1 MPLGG
6 TAHREHGASTVLA
19 DVDRYLD
26 HLRVERRSSPN
37 TIDAYARDLKRF
49 AQETGESPTIAIA
62 AADIR
67 RFAARL
73 HARGLSPRSIARH
86 LSSVRGLFAF
96 LVGRGDVGTNPA
108 SGVRAPKLRPR
119 LPKTLDVDQ
128 TATLFTRTAAT
139 PIEIRDRAIAE
150 LFYSSGLRLSE
161 LVGMDVRDLDLAN
174 GFATVTGKGQKVRIV
189 PVGRAARLAI
199 EAWLATRGS
208 LHGDEPLFTSRQGTR
223 LSARNVQLRLKRLA
237 QATSGNDAL
246 HPHMLRHSFASHLLE
261 SSGDLRAVQ
270 ELLGH
275 ANISTTQI
283 YTHLD
288 FQHLAKVYDDA
299 HPRARTGSTTA
310 EPSAGE
316 REGPAPRIGEPS
328 AGERP
333 AAERRAGAPAPRIGE
348 PSAGERPAAERRAGA
363 HAPTM
368 ETEGEDGTA

>member
-6 TAHREHGASTVLA
+6 TAHREQSASTVLA
-19 DVDRYLD
+19 DVDRYLE

-37 TIDAYARDLKRF
+37 TLAAYARDLKRF
-49 AQETGESPTIAIA
+49 AEEAGETPSSAIGT
-62 AADIR
+62 ADIR

-96 LVGRGDVGTNPA
+96 LVGRGDVGANPA
-108 SGVRAPKLRPR
+108 SGVRAPKVRPR

-128 TATLFTRTAAT
+128 TATLFTSTAAT
-139 PIEIRDRAIAE
+139 PIELRDRAVAE

-174 GFATVTGKGQKVRIV
+174 GFATVTGKGRKVRIV
-189 PVGRAARLAI
+189 PVGSAARLAI
-199 EAWLATRGS
+199 EAWLATRVS
-208 LHGDEPLFTSRQGTR
+208 LRGDEPLFTNRQGTR
-223 LSARNVQLRLKRLA
+223 LSARNVQLRLKRLGR
-237 QATSGNDAL
+237 ATSGNDAV

-299 HPRARTGSTTA
+299 HPRARTDGKT
-310 EPSAGE
+310 
-316 REGPAPRIGEPS
+316 
-328 AGERP
+328 
-333 AAERRAGAPAPRIGE
+333 
-348 PSAGERPAAERRAGA
+348 
-363 HAPTM
+363 
-368 ETEGEDGTA
+368 ETEGEDGAA

>member
-1 MPLGG
+1 M
-6 TAHREHGASTVLA
+6 
-19 DVDRYLD
+19 
-26 HLRVERRSSPN
+26 ERRSSPN
-37 TIDAYARDLKRF
+37 TLAAYARDLRRF
-49 AQETGESPTIAIA
+49 ADEAGETPSRAIGT
-62 AADIR
+62 ADIR
-67 RFAARL
+67 RFAACL

-86 LSSVRGLFAF
+86 LSSVRGLFTF
-96 LVGRGDVGTNPA
+96 LVGRGTVGANPA

-128 TATLFTRTAAT
+128 TATLFTSAATT

-189 PVGRAARLAI
+189 PVGRAAQVAL
-199 EAWLATRGS
+199 EAWLATRTPFR
-208 LHGDEPLFTSRQGTR
+208 GDEPLFTGRQGTR
-223 LSARNVQLRLKRLA
+223 LSARNVQLRLKRLGRL
-237 QATSGNDAL
+237 TSGNDAV

-299 HPRARTGSTTA
+299 HPRAQTDGTME

-316 REGPAPRIGEPS
+316 REGRAPRKREPS

-333 AAERRAGAPAPRIGE
+333 AAKRRAGAPAP
-348 PSAGERPAAERRAGA
+348 SV
-363 HAPTM
+363 
-368 ETEGEDGTA
+368 ETEDEEGAA

>member
-1 MPLGG
+1 MAPSP
-6 TAHREHGASTVLA
+6 ASVLV
-19 DVDRYLD
+19 DVDRYLE

-37 TIDAYARDLKRF
+37 TIAAYSRDLKRF
-49 AQETGESPTIAIA
+49 AAEVGETPSTAIST
-62 AADIR
+62 ADVR

-73 HARGLSPRSIARH
+73 HAQGLSPRSIARH
-86 LSSVRGLFAF
+86 LSSVRRLFAF
-96 LVGRGDVGTNPA
+96 LVGRGDTGANPA
-108 SGVRAPKLRPR
+108 SGVRAPKLRQR

-128 TATLFTRTAAT
+128 TATLFTSTAVT
-139 PIEIRDRAIAE
+139 PLEIRDRAIAE
-150 LFYSSGLRLSE
+150 LFYSSGLRLAE

-199 EAWLATRGS
+199 EAWLATREP
-208 LHGDEPLFTSRQGTR
+208 LRGDEPLFTSRQGRR
-223 LSARNVQLRLKRLA
+223 LSARNVQLRLKRLG
-237 QATSGNDAL
+237 QTTSGNDAL

-299 HPRARTGSTTA
+299 HPRART
-310 EPSAGE
+310 
-316 REGPAPRIGEPS
+316 
-328 AGERP
+328 
-333 AAERRAGAPAPRIGE
+333 
-348 PSAGERPAAERRAGA
+348 
-363 HAPTM
+363 
-368 ETEGEDGTA
+368 DGTAKT